1 MSSTITDAVAAR
13 IAAISPEVNN
23 RVVDHLVN
31 IELEKRTNAIVD
43 VMSKLRDLQNDLKK
57 IKPDLGGYFQEDGTE
72 VKPVNYSKDKFEA
85 RKKLIDQIEKYEK
98 ALDLAIDKGDMSKL
112 YDLKK

>member
-43 VMSKLRDLQNDLKK
+43 VMSKLRDLQNDLMK
-57 IKPDLGGYFQEDGTE
+57 IKPDLGGCFQEDGTE
-72 VKPVNYSKDKFEA
+72 VKPENYSKDKFET
-85 RKKLIDQIEKYEK
+85 RKKLIDQIE
-98 ALDLAIDKGDMSKL
+98 
-112 YDLKK
+112 